1 MEVHHKHHKPR
12 SIKEYITEF
21 LMLFTAVTLGFFVE
35 NMREHYIEDQRGIA
49 YAERLMDDL
58 KEDSIR
64 LDGVYNSANEKV
76 QLITSL
82 MPFFKDESKIKQA
95 VDSFYFFGF
104 WNYNKYGYVGNLPYF
119 YRVEETMNELN
130 AGNLRLIKSDSVIA
144 NLTAYSRKYNILNQ
158 VIDDYWQ
165 DRSKRL
171 SYLHA
176 DMFDRTYYL
185 LHADDHPRTF
195 PIAYRDI
202 SPANVYTM
210 KTELLGYR
218 INMIALQLNIKTLK
232 RLNSRLMF
240 HLRNYVNGE

>member
-1 MEVHHKHHKPR
+1 
-12 SIKEYITEF
+12 
-21 LMLFTAVTLGFFVE
+21 MLFTAVTLGFFVE
-35 NMREHYIEDQRGIA
+35 NMREHYIEDKRGYA

-64 LDGVYNSANEKV
+64 LEAVYNSANEKV
-76 QLITSL
+76 GLIASL

-95 VDSFYFFGF
+95 VDSFYYFGF
-104 WNYNKYGYVGNLPYF
+104 WNYNQYGYVGNLPYF
-119 YRVEETMNELN
+119 YRVEETMNELK

-144 NLTAYSRKYNILNQ
+144 NLTAYSRRYNILNQ

-185 LHADDHPRTF
+185 LHAEDHPRTF
-195 PIAYRDI
+195 PIVYRDI

-218 INMIALQLNIKTLK
+218 INMIALQLNIKSLK

-240 HLRNYVNGE
+240 HLRNYIYGN